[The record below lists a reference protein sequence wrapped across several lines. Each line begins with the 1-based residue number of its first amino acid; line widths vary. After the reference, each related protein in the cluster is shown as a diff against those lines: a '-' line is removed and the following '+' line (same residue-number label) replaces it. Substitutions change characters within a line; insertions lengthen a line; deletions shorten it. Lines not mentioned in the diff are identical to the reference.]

1 MGKNKGTCTG
11 QIQAPIFA
19 TQDSVLSKSGGGN
32 FMSDSDLNLSRRK
45 FVVASSAAIAAPIL
59 TSTTG
64 MVSEAKAAEKTYNFI
79 GNKECDLV
87 VLGGGGSGMVAA
99 VRAAQLSG
107 KKVIVLEKDSA
118 TGGGA
123 RNATGVA
130 YWGSK
135 WQAKHNEKDTLA
147 EYAREKM
154 DDVYWRL
161 EEKLIYNLLR
171 GTGQFLDWVF
181 ELEPSSE
188 DLFESRGAFMG
199 GEFPGP
205 EINQQKAG
213 KRAPLFFVDLMKEK
227 CGKYGVEVLTK
238 HPVVDVEVKNGKIVA
253 AIAKSD
259 AGYVRIACKACI
271 MSCGSWINNEAIV
284 KKYYPKFLGKT
295 KYMNS
300 SPHWSPN
307 YTGDGIALAE
317 KVGAFIDYDSFVI
330 RLMGPMFMSMT
341 SNTFRTM
348 GSSAYAIIVNL
359 DGKRY
364 CSEPISHMGEFDG
377 GVVQCDQPNGLSYGI
392 FDENTLAAA
401 LKKQQSSP
409 AGAARGGSA
418 PGSAAPGGG
427 APVGSPGGGAPGGAA
442 PGGAAPGGGSQESGA
457 RAGAAGMMMG
467 GPGGRGGS
475 LPTTM
480 EEIQQD
486 IANGLAKDKTN
497 LFKANTLEELADMIG
512 VNKKNFLETVK
523 TYNECCAKG
532 EDSEFFKDKDSL
544 VPINKAPYYAVKG
557 TLGTDGAFGGVLV
570 NPEIQAYKPDHS
582 LVEGFWV
589 TGDIASGRHI
599 QLGGVKHQV
608 VHDMTWAFASGFLA
622 GTNAGKYLK
631 NL

>member
-1 MGKNKGTCTG
+1 MSE
-11 QIQAPIFA
+11 A
-19 TQDSVLSKSGGGN
+19 DLS
-32 FMSDSDLNLSRRK
+32 LSRRK
-45 FVVASSAAIAAPIL
+45 FVAVSSAAIAAPVIK
-59 TSTTG
+59 STAG
-64 MVSEAKAAEKTYNFI
+64 MIQEARAAEDAYNFVA
-79 GNKECDLV
+79 NQECDLV

-99 VRAAQLSG
+99 VRTAQLSG

-123 RNATGVA
+123 RYATGVA

-135 WQAKHNEKDTLA
+135 WQAKHNEEDTLA

-154 DDVYWRL
+154 DEVYWRL
-161 EEKLIYNLLR
+161 EEKLIYNMLR
-171 GTGQFLDWVF
+171 GTGQFLDWIF

-188 DLFESRGAFMG
+188 DLFESRGSFMG

-213 KRAPLFFVDLMKEK
+213 KRAPLFFVDMMKEK
-227 CGKYGVEVLTK
+227 SGKYGVEVLTK
-238 HPVVDVEVKNGKIVA
+238 HAVVDVEVKNGKIVA

-259 AGYVRIACKACI
+259 AGYVRVACKACI
-271 MSCGSWINNEAIV
+271 MSSGSWINNEAIV

-295 KYMNS
+295 KYMMS

-307 YTGDGIALAE
+307 YTGDGLALAE

-330 RLMGPMFMSMT
+330 RLMGPMFMSMA
-341 SNTFRTM
+341 SSTFRSM
-348 GSSAYAIIVNL
+348 GSSAYAITVNL

-364 CSEPISHMGEFDG
+364 CSEPISHMGEFEG
-377 GVVQCDQPNGLSYGI
+377 GIVQCDQPNGLSYSI

-401 LKKQQSSP
+401 LKLQQSSA
-409 AGAARGGSA
+409 AGAARGG
-418 PGSAAPGGG
+418 AAPGGG
-427 APVGSPGGGAPGGAA
+427 APGGVPGGAAPAGGPPGGAPGGAA
-442 PGGAAPGGGSQESGA
+442 PGGAPPQGMAMETGAQAGGGRGA
-457 RAGAAGMMMG
+457 GGPQGMG

-475 LPTTM
+475 LPSTM
-480 EEIQQD
+480 EEIHQD
-486 IANGLAKDKTN
+486 IANGVANDKAS

-523 TYNECCAKG
+523 TYNEFCANG
-532 EDSEFFKDKDSL
+532 EDAEFFKEKDNL

-570 NPEIQAYKPDHS
+570 NPEIQAYKPDRS

-622 GTNAGKYLK
+622 GTNAAKYLK
-631 NL
+631 SL

>member
-1 MGKNKGTCTG
+1 
-11 QIQAPIFA
+11 
-19 TQDSVLSKSGGGN
+19 
-32 FMSDSDLNLSRRK
+32 MSDANPDLSRRK
-45 FVVASSAAIAAPIL
+45 FVAVSSAVIAAPIL
-59 TSTTG
+59 GSTIFPE
-64 MVSEAKAAEKTYNFI
+64 SEAADKTYNFVS
-79 GNKECDLV
+79 NKECDLV

-107 KKVIVLEKDSA
+107 KKVIVLEKDSV

-147 EYAREKM
+147 EYARQKLDE
-154 DDVYWRL
+154 VYWRL
-161 EEKLIYNLLR
+161 EEKLIYNLLH
-171 GTGQFLDWVF
+171 GTGQFLDWIF

-188 DLFESRGAFMG
+188 ELFESRGAMMG

-213 KRAPLFFVDLMKEK
+213 KRAPLFFVDLMKAK
-227 CGKYGVEVLTK
+227 CEKYGVEVLTK

-253 AIAKSD
+253 AIAKGD
-259 AGYVRIACKACI
+259 AGYFRVACKACI

-295 KYMNS
+295 KYMTS
-300 SPHWSPN
+300 SPHWSLN

-317 KVGAFIDYDSFVI
+317 KVGAFLDYDSFVI
-330 RLMGPMFMSMT
+330 RLMGPMFMST
-341 SNTFRTM
+341 ASNTFRTM
-348 GSSAYAIIVNL
+348 GSSAYAITVNL

-377 GVVQCDQPNGLSYGI
+377 GIVQCDQPNGLSYGI

-401 LKKQQSSP
+401 LKKQQTGP
-409 AGAARGGSA
+409 AGATR
-418 PGSAAPGGG
+418 GSAAPGGG
-427 APVGSPGGGAPGGAA
+427 APGGGAPGGAA
-442 PGGAAPGGGSQESGA
+442 PSGGAQAGGA
-457 RAGAAGMMMG
+457 RAGGAGMMMG

-475 LPTTM
+475 LPNTM

-486 IANGLAKDKTN
+486 IANGVAKNKTS
-497 LFKANTLEELADMIG
+497 LFKANTLEELADMIA
-512 VNKKNFLETVK
+512 VNKRNFLETVK

-532 EDSEFFKDKDSL
+532 EDREFFKDKDNL
-544 VPINKAPYYAVKG
+544 VPINRAPYYAVKG
-557 TLGTDGAFGGVLV
+557 ILGTDGAFGGVLV
-570 NPEIQAYKPDHS
+570 NPEIQAYRPDRS

-622 GTNAGKYLK
+622 GTNAAKYLK